1 MAMTKN
7 QTTYTIEAY
16 EFKTSERLAADI
28 EKAIEICNN
37 LNIPI
42 SKSIEFRPSFA
53 NNTYGLAYRNT
64 SNCKSGKVGEQI
76 IKNFLEIK
84 EI

>member
-1 MAMTKN
+1 MTKN

-42 SKSIEFRPSFA
+42 SKVLNSDPLS
-53 NNTYGLAYRNT
+53 
-64 SNCKSGKVGEQI
+64 QI
-76 IKNFLEIK
+76 IRMGLRIGIRVTVKAARGARLNS
-84 EI
+84 

>member
-1 MAMTKN
+1 MTKN
-7 QTTYTIEAY
+7 QTTYTVEAY

-64 SNCKSGKVGEQI
+64 SNCKSGKGARL
-76 IKNFLEIK
+76 NS
-84 EI
+84 

>member
-1 MAMTKN
+1 MTKN
-7 QTTYTIEAY
+7 QTTYTVEVY

-53 NNTYGLAYRNT
+53 NNTYGLCIGIRVTVKAARGARLN
-64 SNCKSGKVGEQI
+64 S
-76 IKNFLEIK
+76 
-84 EI
+84 

>member
-1 MAMTKN
+1 MTKN
-7 QTTYTIEAY
+7 QTAYTIEAY

-42 SKSIEFRPSFA
+42 SKSIEFRPSLFHFMDTLCMTLYNA
-53 NNTYGLAYRNT
+53 PIYRL
-64 SNCKSGKVGEQI
+64 SSAFVAQ
-76 IKNFLEIK
+76 
-84 EI
+84 